1 MSSEPGAKFESEPES
16 DSRPLPVNLHF
27 PDQRS
32 LTVDIDAVMRRGL
45 RMRRNRK
52 VLAGTIAAVAVGVL
66 GASAAYLVP
75 ATAPAPTTAS
85 SSKAPVVSAASPTG
99 FQGSSVVRDHPAAGG
114 HITVLDSRVNP
125 MMGGFTVSVVAW
137 LSDGQLCSGAAD
149 LTSSS
154 DSSITCASRPSELS
168 ATAPTALAPYLVAG
182 VTTATGQQLVIGFTS
197 GDIAKVSLKIRGH
210 LYDAAVV
217 ALPGSPPTGA
227 YMVWTGGA
235 DFVRTGQDFTQI
247 TGYDSQGAV
256 VAASHS

>member
-1 MSSEPGAKFESEPES
+1 MSSEPESKFESEPES
-16 DSRPLPVNLHF
+16 DSRPLPLNLHF

-52 VLAGTIAAVAVGVL
+52 VLAGTVAAVAVGVL

-75 ATAPAPTTAS
+75 APTPAPAS

-114 HITVLDSRVNP
+114 HITVLGSRVNP

-182 VTTATGQQLVIGFTS
+182 VTTATGQQLAIGFTT

-217 ALPGSPPTGA
+217 ALPGSPATGA

-235 DFVRTGQDFTQI
+235 DFVRTEQDFTQI
-247 TGYDSQGAV
+247 TGYNSQGAV
-256 VAASHS
+256 VTASHS